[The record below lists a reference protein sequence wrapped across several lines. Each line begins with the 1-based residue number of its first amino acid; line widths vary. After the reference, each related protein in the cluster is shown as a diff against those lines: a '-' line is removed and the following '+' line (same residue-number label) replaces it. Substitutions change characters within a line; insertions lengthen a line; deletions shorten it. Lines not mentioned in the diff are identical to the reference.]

1 MQSLQGL
8 DALQWWRVVPLVA
21 LAWLAIFFGRTL
33 RAGETPLIERIAR
46 VRDPG
51 LPPALCYYTR
61 RLTVIW
67 TVYFMLAA
75 ALVAIAELPWLGA
88 LVALGAVVLFVGE
101 HWIRPLL
108 FPGKSFPNLLQQVV
122 DTASVWRRRS

>member
-1 MQSLQGL
+1 MQLPQGL
-8 DALQWWRVVPLVA
+8 DALQLWRVVPLIA
-21 LAWLAIFFGRTL
+21 LGWLAFFFGRTL

-51 LPPALCYYTR
+51 LTPSLCRYAR
-61 RLTVIW
+61 RLTWVW
-67 TVYFMLAA
+67 TLYFVVAA
-75 ALVAIAELPWLGA
+75 AVAALADSPWFGAVAALGA
-88 LVALGAVVLFVGE
+88 LVLFVGE

-122 DTASVWRRRS
+122 DTASVWRRGW